1 MNAGKFRSIITPKKK
16 EKARVSLGNLCVLQ
30 RQAVHENM
38 LPQSKVLRSN

>member
-1 MNAGKFRSIITPKKK
+1 MQASSDQLSHQKK

-38 LPQSKVLRSN
+38 LPQRKVLRSN